1 LTAVVRFLGLTS
13 VVRFLVLI
21 AVVRF
26 LVLIALSVAI
36 VAQAIFAQAYCGF
49 GFRPPVAFGEMSYF
63 ALSKFAAMADELE
76 SDILNIVAPKLE
88 PSSSPS
94 PASIA
99 VQPLHEVKQ
108 EQGVDQSQMRAP
120 RAAAYPL
127 RPCPR
132 NLKRCVK
139 DYPCAEK
146 HAQAMREGLP
156 LRPCERGE
164 QCIAMHHPSAAS
176 SDTEM
181 PVPTD
186 PPGPTSDSSES
197 EGEARPNGPV
207 GAAVQESGATAKAAA
222 PPPPQVNWAEDW
234 PCGHPAEVLAAVR
247 SVFAP
252 DAGDAE
258 FATLIRTFPPLP
270 PLRFWNQDPA
280 VATLPTPAPSPC
292 SNLQP
297 EPQGVGA
304 AQLPHPVRDPVGV
317 QCTQQ
322 VPEGGGDSWA
332 PGGSW
337 GYPQGS
343 SSGAASSWGYPQGS
357 SSSGASAVPR
367 SAHGWAQCWVRREDR
382 KLRPS
387 GRTGERGGKSQKWFG
402 GKFGDK
408 GWGTASGEQPW
419 CYPKRRREHR

>member
-1 LTAVVRFLGLTS
+1 MAVPMAVKLELEDDTAHSDLTLTAVTQQVDDYEMEMDAPGSFFLPNELRRQWEHPS
-13 VVRFLVLI
+13 EME
-21 AVVRF
+21 
-26 LVLIALSVAI
+26 ALLASARSD
-36 VAQAIFAQAYCGF
+36 AAHAA
-49 GFRPPVAFGEMSYF
+49 
-63 ALSKFAAMADELE
+63 SK
-76 SDILNIVAPKLE
+76 VAPV
-88 PSSSPS
+88 PPWR
-94 PASIA
+94 
-99 VQPLHEVKQ
+99 QP
-108 EQGVDQSQMRAP
+108 
-120 RAAAYPL
+120 
-127 RPCPR
+127 
-132 NLKRCVK
+132 
-139 DYPCAEK
+139 
-146 HAQAMREGLP
+146 
-156 LRPCERGE
+156 
-164 QCIAMHHPSAAS
+164 
-176 SDTEM
+176 
-181 PVPTD
+181 
-186 PPGPTSDSSES
+186 
-197 EGEARPNGPV
+197 
-207 GAAVQESGATAKAAA
+207 AVQESGRCSAGEWEVDWAQDWADSVV
-222 PPPPQVNWAEDW
+222 PPSP
-234 PCGHPAEVLAAVR
+234 G
-247 SVFAP
+247 
-252 DAGDAE
+252 
-258 FATLIRTFPPLP
+258 
-270 PLRFWNQDPA
+270 LRPM
-280 VATLPTPAPSPC
+280 PTPAPSPC

-367 SAHGWAQCWVRREDR
+367 SKHGWAQCWVRREDR